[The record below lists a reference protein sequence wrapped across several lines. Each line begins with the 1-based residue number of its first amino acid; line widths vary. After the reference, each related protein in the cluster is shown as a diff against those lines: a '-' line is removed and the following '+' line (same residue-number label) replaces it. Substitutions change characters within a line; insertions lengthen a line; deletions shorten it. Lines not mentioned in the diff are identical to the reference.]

1 MKQKKQQKKK
11 TEIELLLET
20 EGERML
26 NSVQGVVPPIYS
38 AEQAKQILESIQN
51 ADTDVKQK
59 G

>member
-1 MKQKKQQKKK
+1 
-11 TEIELLLET
+11 
-20 EGERML
+20 ML
-26 NSVQGVVPPIYS
+26 ISVQGVVPPIYS